1 MNHYFYNIREFI
13 TIQKNIIVLKSKDV
27 YLPIGPLNYTVI
39 KIFNFADHEFVL
51 HSNSKRDLIYSSLYA
66 PRQGIKEITIYPK
79 KYLILTYFFDPD
91 LKIGCWNLTMN

>member
-1 MNHYFYNIREFI
+1 MNHYFNNIREFI

-51 HSNSKRDLIYSSLYA
+51 HSNSKRDLIFSSLYA
-66 PRQGIKEITIYPK
+66 PRQGIKEITIYPTK
-79 KYLILTYFFDPD
+79 VYYINLFF
-91 LKIGCWNLTMN
+91 